1 MANKK
6 LTGFDN
12 WVLTEAL
19 KLFSEDA
26 EKQVAEAEKQGK
38 MSLYGPG
45 FFSDVADSLKIKV
58 DSLTLKQ
65 QLND

>member
-6 LTGFDN
+6 FTGFDN

-26 EKQVAEAEKQGK
+26 EKRVAESEKQGK

-45 FFSDVADSLKIKV
+45 FFSDVAYSLKNKV

-65 QLND
+65 QLDD

>member
-1 MANKK
+1 MATSK
-6 LTGFDN
+6 LTGFEN
-12 WVLTEAL
+12 YVLTEAL

-38 MSLYGPG
+38 NLIYASG

-58 DSLTLKQ
+58 DSLTLKAH
-65 QLND
+65 LND

>member
-1 MANKK
+1 MAISK

-19 KLFSEDA
+19 KLFSVEA
-26 EKQVAEAEKQGK
+26 ESQVAKAEEQGK
-38 MSLYGPG
+38 KLIYAPG
-45 FFSDVADSLKIKV
+45 YFSDVANSLKIKV
-58 DSLTLKQ
+58 DSLTLKK